1 MARMKII
8 DKMKKQRAVYWGL
21 PTNDGFGGI
30 QTAMP
35 VEIGV
40 RWEDK
45 MEKIIN
51 TLGKEIVS
59 RAVIYPDIVCDV
71 GGFLWQGEMD
81 TLEALNVDLSRP
93 REIPGAYEI
102 KARQGIPTLSA
113 QQILEIV
120 WL

>member
-8 DKMKKQRAVYWGL
+8 DKMKKQRAVYWGA
-21 PTNDGFGGI
+21 PTSDGMGGI

-45 MEKIIN
+45 MERVMTTMN
-51 TLGKEIVS
+51 KEIVS
-59 RAVIYPDIVCDV
+59 KAVVYPDQVCDV
-71 GGFLWQGEMD
+71 GGFLWLG
-81 TLEALNVDLSRP
+81 TLAALSAGNVDVSRP
-93 REIPGAYEI
+93 RMIANAFEIIA
-102 KARQGIPTLSA
+102 AQSIPTLSA
-113 QQILEIV
+113 QQELWIV